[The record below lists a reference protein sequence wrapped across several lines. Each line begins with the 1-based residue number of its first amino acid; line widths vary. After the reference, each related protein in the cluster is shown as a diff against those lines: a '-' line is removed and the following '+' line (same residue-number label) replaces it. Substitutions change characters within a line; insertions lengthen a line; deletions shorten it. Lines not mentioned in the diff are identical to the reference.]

1 MWSRPVR
8 VAMLVWMSLVAGLG
22 LLPGDSSWAAG
33 PERHSGTVVNLD
45 LRESVLVIDE
55 VGPWRV
61 ERGETV
67 VTRRT
72 IRYTPST
79 RFNVF
84 IRIDVPDRF
93 AGDFLE
99 VELEPA
105 DITPGDFV
113 TAECVRERAG
123 LVALTVTLADTEPTA
138 GGVIL
143 P

>member
-1 MWSRPVR
+1 MRSRPI
-8 VAMLVWMSLVAGLG
+8 LVWTLLVAALG
-22 LLPGDSSWAAG
+22 LVLGGSASAAG
-33 PERHSGTVVNLD
+33 PERHSGTVVTLD
-45 LRESVLVIDE
+45 PTDGVLVIDE

-67 VTRRT
+67 LTRRT

-84 IRIDVPDRF
+84 IRIDVPGRF

-105 DITPGDFV
+105 DITPGEFV

-123 LVALTVTLADTEPTA
+123 LVARTVTLADTEHPM
-138 GGVIL
+138 GGVML

>member
-1 MWSRPVR
+1 MRSRPI
-8 VAMLVWMSLVAGLG
+8 VAWTLLLAGLVLG
-22 LLPGDSSWAAG
+22 GSASAAG
-33 PERHSGTVVNLD
+33 PERHSGTVVTLD
-45 LRESVLVIDE
+45 PTDGVLVIDE

-67 VTRRT
+67 LTRRT

-84 IRIDVPDRF
+84 IRIEVPGRF
-93 AGDFLE
+93 TGDFLE

-105 DITPGDFV
+105 DIAPGEFV
-113 TAECVRERAG
+113 TAECVRERTG
-123 LVALTVTLADTEPTA
+123 LVARTATLADTDHPP
-138 GGVIL
+138 GGVML